1 MGLFKKGPQ
10 QKRVRLFYATDVHG
24 SERTYRKFING
35 AKFYKVDH
43 LVMGGDI
50 MGKFLIPIVDEGG
63 GHYRVTLE
71 ETLHHLD
78 GESEVAEFKD
88 RIETLGFYHV
98 TVTEDELRAMQADQS
113 RVDAAFRSEAHARLA
128 RWIAL
133 ADERLSGT
141 AVHCYVTGGNDDPQH
156 LMDVLEEAQ
165 SEHVVA
171 CEERI
176 VLLEETF
183 PMANCGWS
191 NPTPWQTP
199 RETDEATPR
208 DALREGRR
216 RGQRL

>member
-1 MGLFKKGPQ
+1 MALLKKGPQ

-50 MGKFLIPIVDEGG
+50 MGKFLIPIVNEGG

-78 GESEVAEFKD
+78 GESAVTEFKD

-98 TVTEDELRAMQADQS
+98 TVSEDELRAMQADQS
-113 RVDAAFRSEAHARLA
+113 RVDAAFRAEAHARLS

-133 ADERLSGT
+133 ADERLAGT

-156 LMDVLEEAQ
+156 LMDVLEEARA
-165 SEHVVA
+165 STSSPA
-171 CEERI
+171 RSASCSSRR
-176 VLLEETF
+176 
-183 PMANCGWS
+183 PSPW
-191 NPTPWQTP
+191 PTAAG
-199 RETDEATPR
+199 ATRRP
-208 DALREGRR
+208 GRR
-216 RGQRL
+216 RARPTRPRSRRS